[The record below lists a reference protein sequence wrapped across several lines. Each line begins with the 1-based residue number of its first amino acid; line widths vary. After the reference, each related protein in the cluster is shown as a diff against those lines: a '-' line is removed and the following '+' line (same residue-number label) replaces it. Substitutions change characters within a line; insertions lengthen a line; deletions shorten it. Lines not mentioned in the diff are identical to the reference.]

1 MEQINLAFYLAF
13 GFIFFSCF
21 AGLAWYLYQASQDRK
36 VERHLKIT
44 RFHYDRQGNPEYFY
58 DPITGAHFLP
68 APGNNPTAPA
78 ENVIFHPVRVEAYQ
92 RQRQEPQIKVWT
104 DPASR
109 EALPAENEPEKLLPA
124 LPDSDRK
131 LLLDLAS
138 ALEGGASDRQAI
150 IQVTGQKGGRK
161 YARATELLDL
171 LRKGAIEL

>member
-1 MEQINLAFYLAF
+1 METINLAFYLAF
-13 GFIFFSCF
+13 GFIFFGCF

-58 DPITGAHFLP
+58 DPVTGDHFLP
-68 APGNNPTAPA
+68 PPGNNPTAPA
-78 ENVIFHPVRVEAYQ
+78 ENVIFHPVRVESYQ
-92 RQRQEPQIKVWT
+92 RQRQEPKLNIWT
-104 DPASR
+104 GQAPG
-109 EALPAENEPEKLLPA
+109 EVLPAPIEAEKALPA

-150 IQVTGQKGGRK
+150 IQVTGQKGGRV
-161 YARATELLDL
+161 YQRAADL
-171 LRKGAIEL
+171 LKMLREGVVEL